1 MCLSRWVPVQE
12 RSRSLAL
19 VYSGMYTGSV
29 LGLAAAPHL
38 IEVLAHLLLAVNAQ
52 VLIDIFTTHSVI
64 VYMACCGE
72 TILLE
77 IWRCTPYNLAGGADI
92 LNGG

>member
-1 MCLSRWVPVQE
+1 MKDTCPEEEISEEECWQSMNERDLYWLTCMDYGRDDFMVFLFRWVPVQE

-38 IEVLAHLLLAVNAQ
+38 IEVLAHLLYVRHCLTVA
-52 VLIDIFTTHSVI
+52 
-64 VYMACCGE
+64 
-72 TILLE
+72 
-77 IWRCTPYNLAGGADI
+77 
-92 LNGG
+92 